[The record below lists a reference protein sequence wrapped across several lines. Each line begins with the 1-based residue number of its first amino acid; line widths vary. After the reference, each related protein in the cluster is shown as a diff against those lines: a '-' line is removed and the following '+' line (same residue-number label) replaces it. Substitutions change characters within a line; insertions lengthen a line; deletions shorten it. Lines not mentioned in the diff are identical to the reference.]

1 MGLVECLREFSNTR
15 TMRVRHV
22 TILLFCA
29 ICSAQEITLVEKIFS
44 SDVDC
49 EATAECDPENDP
61 RHPQRVAKCEV
72 AVVDEDSTDLTFYFN
87 GQRRNSAADLFCETA
102 NNKTIC
108 EVSLT
113 LTEPITRDMLGEEI
127 KCVYADER
135 EEIEKETTARL
146 TVFSPPKVVMTG
158 DQRLFKDENMLSCTA
173 TGYPKSNVTVS
184 RIQNDMTERLEVND
198 GKTIIPK
205 ESRVW
210 LQNTITITCS
220 AKNGIEGRMKQN
232 YMSAKYSDLFL
243 PHFFV
248 RYMLVMYCIFFGA
261 SIIIMLYCY
270 YESQRPD
277 KRFGTKARG
286 GQSTKPLIN

>member
-1 MGLVECLREFSNTR
+1 M
-15 TMRVRHV
+15 
-22 TILLFCA
+22 
-29 ICSAQEITLVEKIFS
+29 EKIFS

-49 EATAECDPENDP
+49 EATAECDPENGNLLPRARNSYLIDP

-135 EEIEKETTARL
+135 EESEKETTVRL

-158 DQRLFKDENMLSCTA
+158 DQARAMIYCKKKIEVVNESDRLFLSLTKETIQRREHA
-173 TGYPKSNVTVS
+173 QLHSYGLPKV
-184 RIQNDMTERLEVND
+184 
-198 GKTIIPK
+198 
-205 ESRVW
+205 
-210 LQNTITITCS
+210 
-220 AKNGIEGRMKQN
+220 
-232 YMSAKYSDLFL
+232 
-243 PHFFV
+243 
-248 RYMLVMYCIFFGA
+248 
-261 SIIIMLYCY
+261 
-270 YESQRPD
+270 
-277 KRFGTKARG
+277 
-286 GQSTKPLIN
+286 